1 MFNFR
6 KISINR
12 VVGKIVELGT
22 PSLVLIVAMEVCIR
36 RAVSRCI
43 GKNQIGE
50 SVASG
55 LYFYT
60 LTAGEFTATRKLLIE
75 K

>member
-36 RAVSRCI
+36 RAVARCI
-43 GKNQIGE
+43 GMVKTKSANLWRVVSI
-50 SVASG
+50 S
-55 LYFYT
+55 
-60 LTAGEFTATRKLLIE
+60 IH
-75 K
+75 